1 MKTFTIDTKG
11 RRSQIYVGRKMDE
24 LDQMIPPN
32 AIIITD
38 RNVDAIYGRLWEKR
52 HKIVIGMGEK
62 NKTLA
67 TIDYIFS
74 RLLDFGVD
82 RSGFL
87 VGVGGGIV
95 CDIAGFA
102 ASTYL
107 RGINFAFVPTTLLAQ
122 VDAAIGGKNGVNF
135 KGFKNMIGTFN
146 QPEFILSDPF
156 ALQTLPS
163 EELHNG
169 FAEIIKHALI
179 ADAGLFGFLQDH
191 SSALLDLQPEAI
203 NHLIVRSV
211 EIKSAIVNR
220 DEREKGERR
229 KLNLGHTFGHAIE
242 KVAGISHGKAV
253 SIGMV
258 MASKIAL
265 QKGYITQGQLSEIV
279 ALLQRVGLPV
289 EIPVGATDLIDAIY
303 MDKKREN
310 DFVHFILPKG
320 IGQVLI
326 EKITIHE
333 LRKFI
338 F

>member
-11 RRSQIYVGRKMDE
+11 RRSQIYVGKRMDD
-24 LDQMIPPN
+24 LDQLIPQH

-38 RNVDAIYGRLWEKR
+38 QNVDAIYGRLWEKR
-52 HKIVIGMGEK
+52 RKILIGIGEK

-67 TIDYIFS
+67 TMNYIYS
-74 RLLDFGVD
+74 QLLNFGVD
-82 RSGFL
+82 RSGFI

-102 ASTYL
+102 ASTFL
-107 RGINFAFVPTTLLAQ
+107 RGIDFSFLPTTLLAQ

-135 KGFKNMIGTFN
+135 KGFKNMVGTFN
-146 QPEFILSDPF
+146 QPKFILSDPLV
-156 ALQTLPS
+156 LQTLPPK
-163 EELHNG
+163 ELQNG
-169 FAEIIKHALI
+169 FAEIVKHALI
-179 ADAGLFGFLQDH
+179 ADAAMFGYMQQRIN
-191 SSALLDLQPEAI
+191 AMLDLEPEVI
-203 NHLIVRSV
+203 NHLITRSV

-220 DEREKGERR
+220 DEHEKGERR

-242 KVAGISHGKAV
+242 KIAGISHGKAV

-265 QKGYITQGQLSEIV
+265 QKGYISQNDLSAI
-279 ALLQRVGLPV
+279 AGLLQSVGLPV
-289 EIPVGATDLIDAIY
+289 ELLAETDELINAIY

-320 IGQVLI
+320 IGQVII
-326 EKITIHE
+326 EKITIQE
-333 LRKFI
+333 LKKFT

>member
-38 RNVDAIYGRLWEKR
+38 RNVDAIYGQLWEKR

-320 IGQVLI
+320 IGQVII

>member
-1 MKTFTIDTKG
+1 MKTFTIYTKG
-11 RRSQIYVGRKMDE
+11 RRSEIYVGKRMDD
-24 LDQMIPPN
+24 LDQLIPQH

-38 RNVDAIYGRLWEKR
+38 QNVDAIYGRLWEKR
-52 HKIVIGMGEK
+52 RKILIGIGEK

-67 TIDYIFS
+67 TMNYIYS
-74 RLLDFGVD
+74 QLLNFGVD
-82 RSGFL
+82 RSGFI

-102 ASTYL
+102 ASTFL
-107 RGINFAFVPTTLLAQ
+107 RGIDFSFLPTTLLAQ

-135 KGFKNMIGTFN
+135 KGFKNMVGTFN
-146 QPEFILSDPF
+146 QPKFILSDPLV
-156 ALQTLPS
+156 LQTLPPK
-163 EELHNG
+163 ELQNG
-169 FAEIIKHALI
+169 FAEIVKHALI
-179 ADAGLFGFLQDH
+179 ADAAMFGYMQQR
-191 SSALLDLQPEAI
+191 SSPMLGLQPDVI
-203 NHLIVRSV
+203 NHLIARSV

-220 DEREKGERR
+220 DEREKDERR

-242 KVAGISHGKAV
+242 KIAGISHGKAV

-265 QKGYITQGQLSEIV
+265 QKGYISQNDLSAI
-279 ALLQRVGLPV
+279 AGLLQSVGLPV
-289 EIPVGATDLIDAIY
+289 ELLAETDELIDAIY

-320 IGQVLI
+320 IGQVII
-326 EKITIHE
+326 EKITIQE
-333 LRKFI
+333 LKKFT